1 MSDVL
6 NVVVALVV
14 IIGIFRWWSK
24 PDTQEGAVAGA
35 PGPSLGFRPRNVTP
49 AMISSVQSAF
59 PQEPRENIHYDLLKT
74 GNVQITSNKLLEKGF
89 LPPPP
94 AAYYTL
100 YPRSTPQQQPP
111 STTQRPTLQTASSV
125 KSSTGPTSLISRY
138 GLENRLDQPVD
149 ISISDLGK
157 GKNVEGKST
166 WLDTAEKRE
175 ASLRERKAQMV
186 LAARQRLL
194 EKQKQKETAA

>member
-24 PDTQEGAVAGA
+24 PDTQEGAAAGA

-49 AMISSVQSAF
+49 AMMSSVQSAF

-74 GNVQITSNKLLEKGF
+74 GNVQVTSNKLLEKGF

-94 AAYYTL
+94 AAYYAL
-100 YPRSTPQQQPP
+100 YPRSTPQQPPP
-111 STTQRPTLQTASSV
+111 STTQRPTLQATSSV
-125 KSSTGPTSLISRY
+125 KSSAAPTSLISRY
-138 GLENRLDQPVD
+138 GLENRLD
-149 ISISDLGK
+149 ISISDPGK
-157 GKNVEGKST
+157 GQNVEGKST